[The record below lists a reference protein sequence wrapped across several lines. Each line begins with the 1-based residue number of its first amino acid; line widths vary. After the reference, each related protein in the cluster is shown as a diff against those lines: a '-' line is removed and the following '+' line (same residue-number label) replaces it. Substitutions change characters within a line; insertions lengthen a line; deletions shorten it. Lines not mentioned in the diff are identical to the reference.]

1 MSLFPTMP
9 EKRAETPAALQP
21 LAERMRPRTLDEFMG
36 QEKLLGP
43 GKPLRVQI
51 ESDNLSSMLF
61 WGPPGCGK
69 TTLARVIARLTKSE
83 FVAFSAVLSG
93 IKEIKEVMAEA
104 EKRSQRGYR
113 TIVFVDEVHRFN
125 KAQQDA
131 FLPHV
136 EAGHILFIGA
146 TTENPSF
153 EVISPL
159 LSRTKVYVLE
169 SLTTPQIVELLGRAL
184 EDKERGL
191 GNERIQ
197 IGGEERAEQRGPG
210 GGADSEEVRTGE
222 ETPGQTPKGLKPKTE
237 EAEISGLKFGRPGE
251 KPKSLPVADSAKEGA
266 HETELQGKYQGS
278 QADVSPPQD
287 LLWKIAAFAN
297 GDART
302 AYNTLELC
310 VRSAKPETTDRS
322 AGIKASTELKTEQRG
337 KNRPFEGHAEQD
349 AGTTS
354 AKGVKRITAQLLE
367 DVLQRKML
375 RYDKAGEEHYNL
387 ISALHKS
394 VRNSDPD
401 AALYWLARMV
411 ESGEDPLYLA
421 RRMVR
426 MASEDIGLA
435 EPGALAV
442 TLAAKEA
449 FDFLG
454 APEGYLAL
462 AQAVVYLSLAPKSN
476 SLYVGYGKVIEDVRK
491 TEADPVPLHLRNA
504 VTGLMKSIGYGEGYK
519 YAHNFTEKVTDMMCL
534 PENLSGRVYYQ
545 PGEQGF
551 EARLRARME
560 EIRKSKM
567 ARAT

>member
-1 MSLFPTMP
+1 MSLFAGMP
-9 EKRAETPAALQP
+9 EPETAPGLQP
-21 LAERMRPRTLDEFMG
+21 LAERMRPRTLDEFVG

-51 ESDNLSSMLF
+51 ESDNLSSALL

-69 TTLARVIARLTKSE
+69 TTLARLIARLTKSE
-83 FVAFSAVLSG
+83 FVSFSAVLSG

-104 EKRSQRGYR
+104 ERRSHSGMR

-125 KAQQDA
+125 KSQQDA
-131 FLPHV
+131 FLPYV

-169 SLTTPQIVELLGRAL
+169 SLTTPQIVELLRRAL
-184 EDKERGL
+184 KDTEHGL
-191 GNERIQ
+191 GKENIHPSDEVLFRI
-197 IGGEERAEQRGPG
+197 A
-210 GGADSEEVRTGE
+210 S
-222 ETPGQTPKGLKPKTE
+222 
-237 EAEISGLKFGRPGE
+237 
-251 KPKSLPVADSAKEGA
+251 
-266 HETELQGKYQGS
+266 
-278 QADVSPPQD
+278 
-287 LLWKIAAFAN
+287 FAN
-297 GDART
+297 GDARS

-310 VRSAKPETTDRS
+310 VKGAKPQ
-322 AGIKASTELKTEQRG
+322 TES
-337 KNRPFEGHAEQD
+337 
-349 AGTTS
+349 TS
-354 AKGVKRITAQLLE
+354 AKQITLDLLE
-367 DVLQRKML
+367 QILQRKLL
-375 RYDKAGEEHYNL
+375 RYDKGGEEHYNL

-401 AALYWLARMV
+401 AALYWLARML

-426 MASEDIGLA
+426 MASEDIGMA

-454 APEGYLAL
+454 APEGHLAL

-476 SLYVGYGKVIEDVRK
+476 ALYVGYGTVMEDVRK

-504 VTGLMKSIGYGEGYK
+504 VTGLMKNIGYGEGYQ
-519 YAHNFTEKVTDMMCL
+519 YAHDYDEKITNMLCL
-534 PENLSGRVYYQ
+534 PDNLSGRVYYK
-545 PGEQGF
+545 PTDQGF
-551 EARLRARME
+551 EARLRARMDE
-560 EIRKSKM
+560 FAKLKKKPAAGSK
-567 ARAT
+567 